1 MAKPY
6 PGKKI
11 HNHYIGINFTHMAKE
26 EVHMTKS
33 NHLAAMAVIILFTLT
48 LLLPMQTQA
57 APKISR
63 KKITLMAGKTAT
75 LRVKGT
81 KGKVKW
87 KSSKKKV
94 VAVKKTGAR
103 KAKITAKK
111 KGQAKVTA
119 IVGRK
124 KLVCQVT
131 VKAKGTSGSSK
142 NPGKDE
148 KNPGKDSSSLK
159 APKLKKVDIM
169 ENSVRVYW
177 SYVDGATGYEILR
190 KDTGDWTA
198 IATARKNALSYT
210 DTTVKPGMVYTYTV
224 RALDGSKKGRYD
236 ATGIKAAVP
245 GKPDGETGETGL
257 GGGSGTG
264 ETEPDTGTK
273 VPESESEPETEG
285 KIYMDRYERA
295 IGSTRICGWGDYNS
309 FIPGFVSTIF
319 TAEQAT
325 AWISELNN
333 DEKTLIKEHI
343 QKSDYN
349 DIYKEKLFDIL
360 NAKAFM
366 TDDSKSELLSA
377 LNKDF
382 SDHGFS
388 NNHGNSSL
396 STDYYHGPWV
406 EIPESE
412 YEEWL
417 KNNKK

>member
-26 EVHMTKS
+26 EVHMTKR

-63 KKITLMAGKTAT
+63 KKITLTAGKTAT

-94 VAVKKTGAR
+94 VAVKKTSAR

-148 KNPGKDSSSLK
+148 KNPGKDSFALK

-177 SYVDGATGYEILR
+177 SYVDGAIGYEILR
-190 KDTGDWTA
+190 RDTGDWTV

-245 GKPDGETGETGL
+245 GKPDGGTGETGS

-264 ETEPDTGTK
+264 ETEPETGTK
-273 VPESESEPETEG
+273 VPETEPETIG
-285 KIYMDRYERA
+285 KIYMDRYERYV
-295 IGSTRICGWGDYNS
+295 GSFAHCGWEDYDS
-309 FIPGFVSTIF
+309 FHPMFLNVLWSTEKAI
-319 TAEQAT
+319 
-325 AWISELNN
+325 AWLNDLN
-333 DEKTLIKEHI
+333 DEERSFVKEHI
-343 QKSDYN
+343 LKSNYDEEYKTKLIDVLYRNTSLSDEYKKELETYQKN
-349 DIYKEKLFDIL
+349 
-360 NAKAFM
+360 
-366 TDDSKSELLSA
+366 
-377 LNKDF
+377 DF
-382 SDHGFS
+382 SSHGFS
-388 NNHGNSSL
+388 NNHGNSSVL
-396 STDYYHGPWV
+396 SVYFYGPWV

>member
-1 MAKPY
+1 MAKSY
-6 PGKKI
+6 PGKKS

-26 EVHMTKS
+26 EVYMRKR
-33 NHLAAMAVIILFTLT
+33 NHLAAMAAIVLFALT

-63 KKITLMAGKTAT
+63 KKITLTAGKTAT

-131 VKAKGTSGSSK
+131 VRAKGTSGSSQ

-148 KNPGKDSSSLK
+148 KDPGRDSSALK
-159 APKLKKVDIM
+159 APKLRHVDVM
-169 ENSVRVYW
+169 EGAVRIYW
-177 SYVDGATGYEILR
+177 YQVAGATGYEILR

-210 DTTVKPGMVYTYTV
+210 DTMVKPGMVYTYTV
-224 RALDGSKKGRYD
+224 RALDRDKKGHYD

-245 GKPDGETGETGL
+245 GKPDSGSGENGS
-257 GGGSGTG
+257 GGGTGTG
-264 ETEPDTGTK
+264 ETEPETGTK
-273 VPESESEPETEG
+273 VPETELEIES
-285 KIYMDRYERA
+285 KVYVDRYERYVGC
-295 IGSTRICGWGDYNS
+295 IDSCNHKDYNAFCPMFLKS
-309 FIPGFVSTIF
+309 SWS
-319 TAEQAT
+319 AEESI
-325 AWISELNN
+325 AWINGLN
-333 DEKTLIKEHI
+333 DEERIFVEENI
-343 QKSDYN
+343 RKSNYSDE
-349 DIYKEKLFDIL
+349 YKEKLINVLNGNKIL
-360 NAKAFM
+360 
-366 TDDSKSELLSA
+366 TDEYKETLDTDEIE
-377 LNKDF
+377 DF
-382 SDHGFS
+382 SNHGLS
-388 NNHGNSSL
+388 NNHGRWTTL
-396 STDYYHGPWV
+396 DVYFYGPYV

>member
-1 MAKPY
+1 
-6 PGKKI
+6 
-11 HNHYIGINFTHMAKE
+11 
-26 EVHMTKS
+26 MTKR

-63 KKITLMAGKTAT
+63 KKITLTAGKTAT

-119 IVGRK
+119 IVSRK

-169 ENSVRVYW
+169 KNFVRVYW

-190 KDTGDWTA
+190 RDTGDWTV

-245 GKPDGETGETGL
+245 GKPDGGTGETGS

-264 ETEPDTGTK
+264 ETEPETGTK
-273 VPESESEPETEG
+273 VPETEPATES
-285 KIYMDRYERA
+285 KAYVDRYTRR
-295 IGSTRICGWGDYNS
+295 IGSTHHCNHGDYDS
-309 FIPGFVSTIF
+309 FDPGFLCLFMAASD
-319 TAEQAT
+319 ANE
-325 AWISELNN
+325 WISDLSGEEKDMITKHVQESPYPESFKNELIEVLNKN
-333 DEKTLIKEHI
+333 ILLTDE
-343 QKSDYN
+343 
-349 DIYKEKLFDIL
+349 YKEDLHDRLL
-360 NAKAFM
+360 N
-366 TDDSKSELLSA
+366 
-377 LNKDF
+377 DF
-382 SDHGFS
+382 
-388 NNHGNSSL
+388 NNHGFDNNHGRYSL
-396 STDYYHGPWV
+396 VQNYFYGPWV

>member
-1 MAKPY
+1 
-6 PGKKI
+6 
-11 HNHYIGINFTHMAKE
+11 MAKE
-26 EVHMTKS
+26 EVHMTKRK
-33 NHLAAMAVIILFTLT
+33 HLVTMAAIILFTLT

-63 KKITLMAGKTAT
+63 KKITLTAGKTAT

-148 KNPGKDSSSLK
+148 KNPGKDSSVLK
-159 APKLKKVDIM
+159 APKLRHADVM
-169 ENSVRVYW
+169 EGAVRIYW
-177 SYVDGATGYEILR
+177 YQVAGATGYEILR

-224 RALDGSKKGRYD
+224 RALDGSKNGRYD

-245 GKPDGETGETGL
+245 EKPDGGTGETVS
-257 GGGSGTG
+257 GGETGTG
-264 ETEPDTGTK
+264 ETESETGTK
-273 VPESESEPETEG
+273 VPETEPATEG
-285 KIYMDRYERA
+285 KIYMDRYERYV
-295 IGSTRICGWGDYNS
+295 GSVNRCGWDDYDS
-309 FIPGFVSTIF
+309 FHPMFLKKSWS
-319 TAEQAT
+319 AEEAT
-325 AWISELNN
+325 AWIIDLN
-333 DEKTLIKEHI
+333 DEERTFVESNINKSSYNENFKNELIDILYCNISLTDEYKEELETR
-343 QKSDYN
+343 QKS
-349 DIYKEKLFDIL
+349 
-360 NAKAFM
+360 
-366 TDDSKSELLSA
+366 
-377 LNKDF
+377 DF
-382 SDHGFS
+382 SDHKFS
-388 NNHGNSSL
+388 DNHGNSSVL
-396 STDYYHGPWV
+396 SVYFYGPWV

>member
-26 EVHMTKS
+26 EVHMTKR
-33 NHLAAMAVIILFTLT
+33 NHLATMAVIILFTLT

-63 KKITLMAGKTAT
+63 KKITLMAGKTVT

-94 VAVKKTGAR
+94 VSVKKTGAR

-148 KNPGKDSSSLK
+148 KNPGRDSSSLK

-190 KDTGDWTA
+190 RDTGDWTV

-245 GKPDGETGETGL
+245 GKPDGGNGETGP

-264 ETEPDTGTK
+264 ETEPGTGTK
-273 VPESESEPETEG
+273 IPETEPETEG
-285 KIYMDRYERA
+285 KIYVDRYSKHLGL
-295 IGSTRICGWGDYNS
+295 IQSCNHGDYDS
-309 FIPGFVSTIF
+309 FDPGFISLCP
-319 TAEQAT
+319 TAEEANK
-325 AWISELNN
+325 WIS
-333 DEKTLIKEHI
+333 D
-343 QKSDYN
+343 
-349 DIYKEKLFDIL
+349 L
-360 NAKAFM
+360 NAEEKAMVEQRIQDSPYSDSFKEELINVLNGNVSL
-366 TDDSKSELLSA
+366 TDDYQQNLSNQLL
-377 LNKDF
+377 NDF
-382 SDHGFS
+382 NSHGYI
-388 NNHGNSSL
+388 NNHGRWTTL
-396 STDYYHGPWV
+396 DVYFYGPYV

>member
-1 MAKPY
+1 
-6 PGKKI
+6 
-11 HNHYIGINFTHMAKE
+11 
-26 EVHMTKS
+26 MTKR
-33 NHLAAMAVIILFTLT
+33 NHLATMAVIIFFTLT

-63 KKITLMAGKTAT
+63 KKITLTEGKTAT

-142 NPGKDE
+142 KPGKDE
-148 KNPGKDSSSLK
+148 KNPGRDSASLK
-159 APKLKKVDIM
+159 APKLKKADIM

-190 KDTGDWTA
+190 KDTGEWTV
-198 IATARKNALSYT
+198 IATACKNALSYT

-245 GKPDGETGETGL
+245 GKPDGETGETGS

-264 ETEPDTGTK
+264 ETEPGTK
-273 VPESESEPETEG
+273 VPETEPTTES
-285 KIYMDRYERA
+285 KVYVDRYTRC
-295 IGSTRICGWGDYNS
+295 IGLTQHCNHGDYDCFS
-309 FIPGFVSTIF
+309 PGFLSLCSSEI
-319 TAEQAT
+319 EAT
-325 AWISELNN
+325 AWIDDLNN
-333 DEKTLIKEHI
+333 EERTYIEENIKKSNYNEEFKNELI
-343 QKSDYN
+343 
-349 DIYKEKLFDIL
+349 DIL
-360 NAKAFM
+360 FRNVSL
-366 TDDSKSELLSA
+366 TDEYREELETRQK
-377 LNKDF
+377 NDF
-382 SDHGFS
+382 SNHGFS
-388 NNHGNSSL
+388 NNHGRSSL
-396 STDYYHGPWV
+396 LEIYFYGPYV

>member
-1 MAKPY
+1 
-6 PGKKI
+6 
-11 HNHYIGINFTHMAKE
+11 
-26 EVHMTKS
+26 MTKS

-63 KKITLMAGKTAT
+63 KKITLMAGKMAT

-190 KDTGDWTA
+190 KDTGDWTV

-236 ATGIKAAVP
+236 ATGIKAVVP
-245 GKPDGETGETGL
+245 GKPDGGNGETGP

-264 ETEPDTGTK
+264 ETEPGTK
-273 VPESESEPETEG
+273 VPETEPTTES
-285 KIYMDRYERA
+285 KVYVDRYERY
-295 IGSTRICGWGDYNS
+295 IGSINHCNHGDYDS
-309 FIPGFVSTIF
+309 FHPMFLNQSWTSKASIV
-319 TAEQAT
+319 
-325 AWISELNN
+325 WINELS
-333 DEKTLIKEHI
+333 DEERTYIEENIRKSNYDEEFKNKLIDVLYSRI
-343 QKSDYN
+343 VLTDS
-349 DIYKEKLFDIL
+349 YKE
-360 NAKAFM
+360 
-366 TDDSKSELLSA
+366 ELEKYQTS
-377 LNKDF
+377 DF
-382 SDHGFS
+382 SNHGFS
-388 NNHGNSSL
+388 NNHGRSSL
-396 STDYYHGPWV
+396 LEIYFYGPYV